1 LFFLKGK
8 RSENKVLAAV
18 KLVIYQ
24 ARREIAT
31 RFLPAVHGDNGL
43 EMHKHILSPGLSH
56 RRRVRRRSVYYSD
69 GVLSRFAT
77 FCTPTA
83 AAARSHHDPFEL
95 RDGALQ
101 TCFSH
106 REGGRS

>member
-1 LFFLKGK
+1 LKGK

-31 RFLPAVHGDNGL
+31 RFLPAVHEITALRCTNT
-43 EMHKHILSPGLSH
+43 IVSH
-56 RRRVRRRSVYYSD
+56 SLAGAEPAPPCAPSLSVYYSD

-77 FCTPTA
+77 FCAPTA
-83 AAARSHHDPFEL
+83 AAS
-95 RDGALQ
+95 
-101 TCFSH
+101 TS
-106 REGGRS
+106 